1 MFLETKLT
9 NFLTFIN
16 DAKKQFLASDKF
28 IQTLNEEGT
37 HIIHIFFNIKH
48 MKGLRL
54 NIFSLKKGLESYS
67 ELFGKFV
74 EINSS
79 KEMINVRYAR

>member
-16 DAKKQFLASDKF
+16 DAKKQVLANDKF

-37 HIIHIFFNIKH
+37 HIFFNIKH